1 MPLGYRLGLITA
13 MLDQFALTMLNN
25 TPEVGE
31 SKKEQA
37 LSEADDSVGRDAE
50 PNANIVGVRSR
61 IRRDE
66 ADRCSQS
73 LGGMITSSVHVLI
86 LVAVFFAKMKE
97 RTLKIGRNVGDG
109 DAVGMRPY
117 RIIRFSPAG
126 EVYRVRSV
134 NSCGD
139 FSLR

>member
-1 MPLGYRLGLITA
+1 MTVSVV
-13 MLDQFALTMLNN
+13 MLSQ
-25 TPEVGE
+25 TPILWESGVG
-31 SKKEQA
+31 SDVMKPIA
-37 LSEADDSVGRDAE
+37 APRV
-50 PNANIVGVRSR
+50 
-61 IRRDE
+61 
-66 ADRCSQS
+66 
-73 LGGMITSSVHVLI
+73 GGMITSSVHVLI